1 MVLISDSTWARY
13 NKLISDAAEEFGQA
27 PIIWVRHKFSMPR
40 FGEDDEADNSGSEEI
55 QLLGLFSY
63 NYFRQWKVTVA
74 TTSGEIDKSSEA
86 IVFSTRYLNGLGYLN
101 AEGWM
106 DYKADL
112 DRFIHKGIVY
122 KARGDT
128 PLSQGKD
135 EDLLFMIVL
144 QREEI
149 ETNNPR
155 SIVQGD

>member
-1 MVLISDSTWARY
+1 MVLISDADWAKY
-13 NKLISDAAEEFGQA
+13 NQVITDAAKEFGQA
-27 PIIWVRHKFSMPR
+27 PITWVRHSYSMSR
-40 FGEDDEADNSGSEEI
+40 FGEDDESSNSGSTNIE
-55 QLLGLFSY
+55 LKGLFSY

-74 TTSGEIDKSSEA
+74 TTTGEIDKASEA
-86 IVFSTRYLNGLGYLN
+86 IIFSTRYLEELGYLN
-101 AEGWM
+101 AEGWL

-155 SIVQGD
+155 SSV